1 MVGQNLLLAHML
13 VTQGNKAD
21 IDFVMNHF
29 LSMAVMTA
37 MENLLMSV
45 SAIQKH
51 VQASESS
58 FQINLKLFFHQYTV
72 FELLSL
78 YFGNFNMGPSI
89 QEWTK

>member
-1 MVGQNLLLAHML
+1 MIGQKLLLAHML
-13 VTQGNKAD
+13 VAQGNKAD

-29 LSMAVMTA
+29 LNMVVMTA

-51 VQASESS
+51 VQVSESS
-58 FQINLKLFFHQYTV
+58 FQIDLKLFFHQYTI

-78 YFGNFNMGPSI
+78 CFCNFNMGPSI

>member
-1 MVGQNLLLAHML
+1 MIGQNLLFVHML
-13 VTQGNKAD
+13 VAQGNKAD

-29 LSMAVMTA
+29 LNIAVMTA

-51 VQASESS
+51 VQVSESS
-58 FQINLKLFFHQYTV
+58 FQINLKLFFHQYTIL
-72 FELLSL
+72 ESLSL
-78 YFGNFNMGPSI
+78 YFCNFNMGPSI

>member
-29 LSMAVMTA
+29 LNMVVMTA

-51 VQASESS
+51 VQVSESS
-58 FQINLKLFFHQYTV
+58 FQINLKLFFHQYTIL
-72 FELLSL
+72 ESLSL
-78 YFGNFNMGPSI
+78 YFCNFNMGPSI
-89 QEWTK
+89 

>member
-1 MVGQNLLLAHML
+1 MIGQKLLLAHML
-13 VTQGNKAD
+13 VAQGNKAD

-29 LSMAVMTA
+29 LNMLVMTA

-51 VQASESS
+51 VQVSESS
-58 FQINLKLFFHQYTV
+58 FQIDLKLFFHQYTI

-78 YFGNFNMGPSI
+78 CFCNFNMGPSI